1 MLKTIAILEFRFRR
15 QTVAICPWTPSTS
28 AEAPRTVQ
36 KFTKLC
42 LSLID
47 FALLPITATASLALR
62 VIRSTG
68 FGRMP
73 LALRVFRRI
82 GIFPILDHYYEP
94 LFNPVHLRKPLSED
108 RELPSIDWN
117 VTEQLDLLRRFRF
130 NDELVRFPLD
140 RQADHEFFYRNGF
153 FESGDAE
160 FLYNMIRLFK
170 PKRIF
175 EIGSGQSTLL
185 AASAVEANRVE
196 DSGYKCEHVC
206 IEPYEADWLDR
217 FNVSVVR
224 KPVELIDTSLF
235 RQLEKDDILFIDS
248 SHMIRPQ
255 GDVLFEYFEILP
267 ILKSGVLIHIHDIF
281 TPKDYL
287 EEWVQSVCFWNEQY
301 LLEAFLSYNS
311 EFKVIGAL
319 NFLRHH
325 YTDELTETCP
335 VLRQQ
340 LEFREPGS
348 FWLRRV

>member
-1 MLKTIAILEFRFRR
+1 M
-15 QTVAICPWTPSTS
+15 
-28 AEAPRTVQ
+28 Q
-36 KFTKLC
+36 KFLKLC
-42 LSLID
+42 LPLID
-47 FALLPITATASLALR
+47 LAIVPIAAVASIALR
-62 VIRSTG
+62 AIRSTG
-68 FGRMP
+68 FGRLP
-73 LALRVFRRI
+73 LTLRVFRKV
-82 GIFPILDHYYEP
+82 GIFPVLDHYYEP
-94 LFNPVHLRKPLSED
+94 LFNTAHLRKPLSED
-108 RELPSIDWN
+108 RELPGIDWN
-117 VTEQLDLLRRFRF
+117 VAEQLDLLKRFHF
-130 NDELVRFPLD
+130 NDELVRFPVD

-160 FLYNMIRLFK
+160 YLYNMIRLFK

-185 AASAVEANRVE
+185 AASAVVANRAE
-196 DSGYKCEHVC
+196 DASYQCKHLCV
-206 IEPYEADWLDR
+206 EPYEAGWLEQLD
-217 FNVSVVR
+217 VSVVR

-235 RQLEKDDILFIDS
+235 GELEKDDILFIDS

-287 EEWVQSVCFWNEQY
+287 EEWIQSVCFWNEQY

-311 EFKVIGAL
+311 EFKIIGAL

-325 YTDELTETCP
+325 YPDELTAASP
-335 VLRQQ
+335 VLREQ
-340 LEFREPGS
+340 LASREPGS